1 MSTEVFSGKISQGGS
16 RVEED
21 WKTGVGGVI
30 EEVGKWW
37 RAKAVLGSPQ
47 PLTRKEDGKAGG
59 FAGFLSEQTRNG
71 AFVLARGVNAVES
84 GMMRKNGMK
93 GVGPCQRRKR

>member
-1 MSTEVFSGKISQGGS
+1 M
-16 RVEED
+16 EED
-21 WKTGVGGVI
+21 WKTCVGGMI
-30 EEVGKWW
+30 EGMGKWQ

-59 FAGFLSEQTRNG
+59 LAGFLPEQTRNG
-71 AFVLARGVNAVES
+71 AFALARRVNAVES
-84 GMMRKNGMK
+84 EMVRKNGMK